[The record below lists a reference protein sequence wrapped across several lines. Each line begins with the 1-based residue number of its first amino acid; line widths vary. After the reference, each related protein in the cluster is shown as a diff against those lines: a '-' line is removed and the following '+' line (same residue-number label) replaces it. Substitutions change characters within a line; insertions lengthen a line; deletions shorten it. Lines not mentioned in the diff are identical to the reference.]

1 MESPGNG
8 THEASRQKAGKRTAA
23 RQKDDTH
30 TAGVPESGSS
40 SDRKQPAET
49 GKPTVLQLF
58 LQFLKIGSVAF
69 GGPAAH
75 AALMEQE
82 LVSRK
87 KWLTPQ
93 LFLDFLGAVNLIPG
107 PNSTQ
112 MTMLVGFKLRGV
124 MGMLATGFGFI
135 LPAALITGILAWLYV
150 SYGQIPAVE
159 GLFFG
164 LKPAVIAVIAGAI
177 LKLGQKALKGFW
189 LGALGLVTLSATLV
203 GLNEITAILGA
214 GALGMAGFTAWRHFP
229 GRNNKDHSGGN
240 VQGPPDQPAG
250 SGRSAVSNKTNA
262 SGKTGASG
270 NSGLKSLAPFLLLNA
285 GLATVAQYSL
295 LKLFWVFFKIG
306 ALLFGT
312 GYVLVAYLDGEL
324 VEKLGWLTR
333 EQLLDAIAI
342 GQFTPGPILS
352 AATFVGYLLD
362 GVPGAIVATTG
373 IFLPSFA
380 FILILYPI
388 IPKLRKS
395 PYTAAFL
402 DSVNMAAVAVMLS
415 VTIMMTVEVGADWRA
430 AGILAAALGAVIG
443 FKKLSSVWIIL
454 GGALVGLI
462 LQHIS

>member
-1 MESPGNG
+1 M
-8 THEASRQKAGKRTAA
+8 
-23 RQKDDTH
+23 
-30 TAGVPESGSS
+30 
-40 SDRKQPAET
+40 
-49 GKPTVLQLF
+49 
-58 LQFLKIGSVAF
+58 
-69 GGPAAH
+69 
-75 AALMEQE
+75 
-82 LVSRK
+82 
-87 KWLTPQ
+87 LTT
-93 LFLDFLGAVNLIPG
+93 
-107 PNSTQ
+107 S
-112 MTMLVGFKLRGV
+112 
-124 MGMLATGFGFI
+124 FGFV

-177 LKLGQKALKGFW
+177 FKLGQKALKGLW
-189 LGALGLVTLSATLV
+189 LGVLGVITLAATLV
-203 GLNEITAILGA
+203 GLNEIMAILGT
-214 GALGMAGFTAWRHFP
+214 GALGMLAFAAWKHFP
-229 GRNNKDHSGGN
+229 GRDKQDLTDRDKQDPPKRSG
-240 VQGPPDQPAG
+240 
-250 SGRSAVSNKTNA
+250 T
-262 SGKTGASG
+262 SGKAGASG
-270 NSGLKSLAPFLLLNA
+270 NSSLKSLAPFLLLNA
-285 GLATVAQYSL
+285 GLATAAQYSL

-395 PYTAAFL
+395 PYTSAFL

-415 VTIMMTVEVGADWRA
+415 VTILMTVEVGADWRA
-430 AGILAAALGAVIG
+430 AAILAAALGAVVG
-443 FKKLSSVWIIL
+443 LKKLSSAWIIL